1 MPLQDTP
8 GASPGCLGCS
18 GCSGC
23 PSKVPGVPWG
33 PFQVAW
39 GALGVHPGCPG
50 CLFGAPRAPTQAHY
64 LKAKL
69 LAHDAAVH
77 GPDDDIV
84 PSEVQF
90 SHAGRWQQRLP

>member
-1 MPLQDTP
+1 MLWVPLQ
-8 GASPGCLGCS
+8 GAWGALGSLSGCLGCS
-18 GCSGC
+18 
-23 PSKVPGVPWG
+23 V
-33 PFQVAW
+33 
-39 GALGVHPGCPG
+39 GVHPGCPG